1 MTFTTYVD
9 TTLATVPRDRVRF
22 YINDTVLNEGPRP
35 DGRNF
40 SDAEIAFFLSE
51 EDSRVNGAVARAF
64 EVLAN
69 EWSGYALSMK
79 EADLAVDAKEVAD
92 NYRIQAAFWRKKPG
106 GGSEVELSGGVVT
119 LERTD
124 AYT

>member
-22 YINDTVLNEGPRP
+22 YINDTVVNQGPRP

-64 EVLAN
+64 EVLAS
-69 EWSGYALSMK
+69 EWSSFAVSEK
-79 EADLAVDAKEVAD
+79 EGEVDWDTKEVAD
-92 NYRIQAAFWRKKPG
+92 NYRIQATAWRKKPG

-124 AYT
+124 AYS